1 MKRGRQGIT
10 LVEVM
15 LAGAIVSIL
24 MGAFLA
30 GIVTSAKVSRENS
43 EILAAEAYAWDT
55 AWKWFNKKDEELN
68 DSDEPAFY
76 PSGSGVEV
84 LSNECPIIYRS
95 DAPARCFVRVTG
107 RVPADAAASAFVKCI
122 DVNVEWG
129 ASGGRRRLN
138 LVGAPAGAES
148 CNVPVTIFKSPIDRG
163 E

>member
-55 AWKWFNKKDEELN
+55 AWKWFNKRNEELN
-68 DSDEPAFY
+68 DSEEPTFY
-76 PSGSGVEV
+76 PAGSWAEV
-84 LSNECPIIYRS
+84 SSNECPMIYRAE
-95 DAPARCFVRVTG
+95 APARCFVRVTG
-107 RVPADAAASAFVKCI
+107 KVPVDAEASAFVKCI

-129 ASGGRRRLN
+129 ASGSRRRLN
-138 LVGAPAGAES
+138 LVGAAADAES

>member
-1 MKRGRQGIT
+1 MKRRRQGIT

-55 AWKWFNKKDEELN
+55 AWKWFNKKDDDLNNSEE
-68 DSDEPAFY
+68 PVFY
-76 PSGSGVEV
+76 PNGSWAEV
-84 LSNECPIIYRS
+84 SSNECPVIYRA
-95 DAPARCFVRVTG
+95 DAPARCYVRVTG
-107 RVPADAAASAFVKCI
+107 QIPVDAEASAYVKCI

-129 ASGGRRRLN
+129 ASGGRRCLAPRL
-138 LVGAPAGAES
+138 
-148 CNVPVTIFKSPIDRG
+148 
-163 E
+163 